1 MDCVNH
7 SGVTATAYCQNCGKA
22 MCANCVR
29 KAAAGQILCEPCWT
43 AWQSAQAPFAG
54 PYVPHGQ
61 PNPAAAAA
69 LGVIPGVGA
78 MYNGQFIKGLI
89 HIFIFVILVS
99 TADHF
104 PVFGLFIAGWI
115 LYQVFEAY
123 HVAKARRDGQPLP
136 DPLGLN
142 EIGNWLNIGPRYPN
156 NPNNPPGQPGTG
168 TGNPAGSYGTTPPPP
183 GVYGT
188 GPAGGGQGTGW
199 QTPFQGQY
207 QDPYAGAGQAPGAG
221 NPGTGFPPIPPIP
234 PIPPMPPVPPLYWRR
249 KEPIGAV
256 ILIGLGV
263 LFLLGQMDLFS
274 GRAFEFAWPLLLIGL
289 GVWMVVRRLQDAQ
302 GGPR

>member
-22 MCANCVR
+22 MCVNCMR

-78 MYNGQFIKGLI
+78 MYNGQFVKGLI
-89 HIFIFVILVS
+89 HIFIFAVLVS

-104 PVFGLFIAGWI
+104 PIFGLFIAGWVV
-115 LYQVFEAY
+115 YQVFEAY
-123 HVAKARRDGQPLP
+123 HVAKARRDGQPVP

-142 EIGNWLNIGPRYPN
+142 EISNWLNFSQRYPN
-156 NPNNPPGQPGTG
+156 NPNIPNNPPGPPATG
-168 TGNPAGSYGTTPPPP
+168 TANPAGFAATQPP
-183 GVYGT
+183 GAYGA
-188 GPAGGGQGTGW
+188 GPAGSGQGAGW
-199 QTPFQGQY
+199 QAPYQG
-207 QDPYAGAGQAPGAG
+207 PYGGAGQAPGAG
-221 NPGTGFPPIPPIP
+221 NPGIPPIP

-249 KEPIGAV
+249 KEPIWAV

-263 LFLLGQMDLFS
+263 VFLLGQFDVFS
-274 GRAFEFAWPLLLIGL
+274 GRAFDFAWPLILIGL
-289 GVWMVVRRLQDAQ
+289 GVWMVVRRMQDAQ
-302 GGPR
+302 GGPK